1 MSAAKKAGVIYIL
14 TNPSFPDYVKIGYAT
29 NIENRLKQLN
39 RSECIPFAFRVYA
52 TYDVSA
58 PLQDKELHSLIDR
71 LNPDLRAI
79 DTFDGKT
86 RTKEFYAMTKEDAYA
101 LLESIAKLSG
111 TMDKL
116 QRLTPEGHEIAD
128 EEVAA
133 EIQEEAK
140 ERKAPFSFI
149 KCGIPMGAE
158 VVLQNHPEVVAV
170 VKDDR
175 QIEYQGKTY
184 SLSALAQK
192 SCRRPIRYKGRCIGF
207 IREENC
213 EIFEW
218 NEKKQVCMS
227 KRRVR
232 KCPFSISLRL
242 PMKILLLPPMSPPR
256 CALTATRARQS
267 WKKNLSG
274 CCVSRA
280 IPICRCIP
288 RMN

>member
-116 QRLTPEGHEIAD
+116 QRLTPEGHDGAL
-128 EEVAA
+128 A
-133 EIQEEAK
+133 ELLFDLGQRSCQRILLCA
-140 ERKAPFSFI
+140 RLRLL
-149 KCGIPMGAE
+149 GGGGDV
-158 VVLQNHPEVVAV
+158 VVLILCHSV
-170 VKDDR
+170 
-175 QIEYQGKTY
+175 
-184 SLSALAQK
+184 
-192 SCRRPIRYKGRCIGF
+192 
-207 IREENC
+207 
-213 EIFEW
+213 
-218 NEKKQVCMS
+218 
-227 KRRVR
+227 
-232 KCPFSISLRL
+232 
-242 PMKILLLPPMSPPR
+242 LLLYHMACGVQAVRYRFFP
-256 CALTATRARQS
+256 L
-267 WKKNLSG
+267 
-274 CCVSRA
+274 
-280 IPICRCIP
+280 
-288 RMN
+288 

>member
-52 TYDVSA
+52 TYDVST

-79 DTFDGKT
+79 DT
-86 RTKEFYAMTKEDAYA
+86 FYAMTKEDAYA

-158 VVLQNHPEVVAV
+158 IVLQNHPEVVAV

-192 SCRRPIRYKGRCIGF
+192 IMQTTYPLQGPVHWLYQGRKLRDIRVE
-207 IREENC
+207 REEAGLY
-213 EIFEW
+213 E
-218 NEKKQVCMS
+218 
-227 KRRVR
+227 
-232 KCPFSISLRL
+232 
-242 PMKILLLPPMSPPR
+242 
-256 CALTATRARQS
+256 
-267 WKKNLSG
+267 
-274 CCVSRA
+274 
-280 IPICRCIP
+280 
-288 RMN
+288 

>member
-52 TYDVSA
+52 TYDVST

-149 KCGIPMGAE
+149 KCGIPMGAALRGTRWKSMCASAPARTE
-158 VVLQNHPEVVAV
+158 SSTESTCTRCPTPVPTVNM
-170 VKDDR
+170 DR
-175 QIEYQGKTY
+175 RLWDFPDINPSRFMERRRH
-184 SLSALAQK
+184 SDSSAM
-192 SCRRPIRYKGRCIGF
+192 SCI
-207 IREENC
+207 
-213 EIFEW
+213 
-218 NEKKQVCMS
+218 Q
-227 KRRVR
+227 
-232 KCPFSISLRL
+232 
-242 PMKILLLPPMSPPR
+242 
-256 CALTATRARQS
+256 T
-267 WKKNLSG
+267 
-274 CCVSRA
+274 
-280 IPICRCIP
+280 
-288 RMN
+288 

>member
-1 MSAAKKAGVIYIL
+1 M
-14 TNPSFPDYVKIGYAT
+14 
-29 NIENRLKQLN
+29 N

-170 VKDDR
+170 VKMIGKLSIRVKPIHFLHWLKNHADD
-175 QIEYQGKTY
+175 
-184 SLSALAQK
+184 LS
-192 SCRRPIRYKGRCIGF
+192 
-207 IREENC
+207 
-213 EIFEW
+213 
-218 NEKKQVCMS
+218 
-227 KRRVR
+227 
-232 KCPFSISLRL
+232 
-242 PMKILLLPPMSPPR
+242 
-256 CALTATRARQS
+256 ATRAGALA
-267 WKKNLSG
+267 LSG
-274 CCVSRA
+274 KKTARYSSRT
-280 IPICRCIP
+280 R
-288 RMN
+288 RSRFV